1 MGQLARSGARKDR
14 DVPRQ
19 WPARC
24 SVRRSL
30 SDWLPRCVRSVCG
43 TERQI
48 AAPQQLRLA
57 AEPSPPSA
65 VCREASLGHGGI
77 TVKVVAP
84 GFFATESNA
93 KEIADPSVVSWINHR
108 TALGRWGDPREIAG
122 VVAFLASDAASYITR
137 QVLFGYPHRQGAAGA

>member
-1 MGQLARSGARKDR
+1 MALSGKSRHR
-14 DVPRQ
+14 NNFVSRP
-19 WPARC
+19 
-24 SVRRSL
+24 
-30 SDWLPRCVRSVCG
+30 
-43 TERQI
+43 
-48 AAPQQLRLA
+48 
-57 AEPSPPSA
+57 EPSLPSA

-77 TVKVVAP
+77 TVDVAAP

-137 QVLFGYPHRQGAAGA
+137 QVLFVDGGLPHTFKTFPAPQYNLRDLAA